1 MRLLN
6 ISTPCRGG
14 VVFLLLVNNCRSCKL
29 VKPHRVNE
37 WMETVVISTRSCYRT
52 EIILRYRN
60 YFLAFTV
67 FYSHDCWPFFFCFVF
82 VQLFQGNLLSDKPVC
97 KYQGEMSTSY
107 CANTLCVFAQSVLQ
121 APNLCRPALWQRSE
135 LDIFA
140 LGKVIICWVSHLVLP
155 RSMVQFVAAMLL
167 PIQSWQKSY
176 FKFHI

>member
-1 MRLLN
+1 
-6 ISTPCRGG
+6 
-14 VVFLLLVNNCRSCKL
+14 
-29 VKPHRVNE
+29 
-37 WMETVVISTRSCYRT
+37 METVVISTRSCYRT

-60 YFLAFTV
+60 YFLAFTM
-67 FYSHDCWPFFFCFVF
+67 FYIHDCWPFFFFF
-82 VQLFQGNLLSDKPVC
+82 LFLSSCSKVTYFPTNQFC